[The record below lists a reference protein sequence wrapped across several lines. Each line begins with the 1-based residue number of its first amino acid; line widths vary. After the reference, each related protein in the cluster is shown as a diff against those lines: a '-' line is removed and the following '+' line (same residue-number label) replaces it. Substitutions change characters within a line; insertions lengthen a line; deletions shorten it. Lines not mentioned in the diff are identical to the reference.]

1 MANKLEYNKEI
12 AKVVRRNAAAG
23 VTLKETFAEIQHM
36 AWSPASMTTFMKH
49 YGKDWHSTKA
59 DIAAKI
65 GNRVV
70 TQAIDGDI
78 DHPATWKSQEL
89 YLRSHGGWSPK
100 TTEETREVGTE
111 EEEAESAVDAMMKL
125 LGKDED
131 DIQDNPTKEAP
142 KNNG

>member
-1 MANKLEYNKEI
+1 MATITLERNEEI

-23 VTLKETFAEIQHM
+23 VTLKDTFAEIQSM
-36 AWSPASMTTFMKH
+36 AWAPGSMTTFMKK
-49 YGKDWHSTKA
+49 YGHDWHSTRA

-70 TQAIDGDI
+70 TQAIEGDI

-100 TTEETREVGTE
+100 STEQTQEVGTE
-111 EEEAESAVDAMMKL
+111 EEEAESAVNSLMKL
-125 LGKDED
+125 LGKDDETD
-131 DIQDNPTKEAP
+131 
-142 KNNG
+142 G

>member
-1 MANKLEYNKEI
+1 MTTQKLEYNSEI

-23 VTLKETFAEIQHM
+23 VTLKDTFAEIQSM
-36 AWSPASMTTFMKH
+36 AWAPGSMTTFMKK
-49 YGKDWHSTKA
+49 YGHDWHSTRA

-70 TQAIDGDI
+70 TQAIEGDI

-100 TTEETREVGTE
+100 NTEETREVGTE
-111 EEEAESAVDAMMKL
+111 EEETESAVNSLMKL
-125 LGKDED
+125 LGKDDETD
-131 DIQDNPTKEAP
+131 
-142 KNNG
+142 G

>member
-1 MANKLEYNKEI
+1 MPPKHGLEYNSEI

-36 AWSPASMTTFMKH
+36 AWAPASMTTFMKK

-59 DIAAKI
+59 GIAAKI
-65 GNRVV
+65 GDRVV
-70 TQAIDGDI
+70 TQAIEGDI

-100 TTEETREVGTE
+100 TTEESREVGTE
-111 EEEAESAVDAMMKL
+111 EEEAESAVEAMMKL
-125 LGKDED
+125 LGKDDE
-131 DIQDNPTKEAP
+131 T
-142 KNNG
+142 NG

>member
-1 MANKLEYNKEI
+1 MPPNHKLEYNSEI

-23 VTLKETFAEIQHM
+23 VTMKDTFAEIQHM
-36 AWSPASMTTFMKH
+36 AWAPASMTTFMKH
-49 YGKDWHSTKA
+49 YGKDWHSTRA

-70 TQAIDGDI
+70 TQAIEGDI

-100 TTEETREVGTE
+100 STEESREVGTE
-111 EEEAESAVDAMMKL
+111 EEEAESAVNSLMKL
-125 LGKDED
+125 LGKNDEAD
-131 DIQDNPTKEAP
+131 
-142 KNNG
+142 G